1 MTIFKKS
8 RIRSE
13 TSALLSNN
21 VTDQLKMFPQYGVDF
36 GLRLGLEEGKGS
48 G

>member
-13 TSALLSNN
+13 TSALPSNN
-21 VTDQLKMFPQYGVDF
+21 VIDQLKMFRGMVLTLD
-36 GLRLGLEEGKGS
+36 
-48 G
+48 